1 MAFPPGH
8 QTHVEERGLAMPA
21 ETRETR
27 RPRTQI
33 IPKWPQDS
41 DW

>member
-1 MAFPPGH
+1 MAFPPH

-27 RPRTQI
+27 RPRKRRDLTVGDI
-33 IPKWPQDS
+33 
-41 DW
+41 